1 MSKMT
6 KEHNYPLSTVH
17 SKLPM
22 GWEIKKLGE
31 VCETGAGGTPLKT
44 HKDYYEG
51 GTIPWLLS
59 GEVSQ
64 GEIFEA
70 KNFITE
76 KGLKNSSAKS
86 RARLSRRFSTLPQHR
101 EGWTKCIFA

>member
-1 MSKMT
+1 MKQ
-6 KEHNYPLSTVH
+6 
-17 SKLPM
+17 

-31 VCETGAGGTPLKT
+31 VCETGSGGTPLKA

-51 GTIPWLLS
+51 GTIPWLMS

-64 GEIFEA
+64 GEVFEA

-76 KGLKNSSAKS
+76 KGLSCNVWSNS
-86 RARLSRRFSTLPQHR
+86 RASWNS
-101 EGWTKCIFA
+101 EI

>member
-1 MSKMT
+1 MKMQQD
-6 KEHNYPLSTVH
+6 
-17 SKLPM
+17 KLPK

-31 VCETGAGGTPLKT
+31 VCETGSGGTPLKM

-64 GEIFEA
+64 GEILKA

-76 KGLKNSSAKS
+76 KGLKNSSAKLFPQNTVL
-86 RARLSRRFSTLPQHR
+86 ALVNYLFGRFPVQ
-101 EGWTKCIFA
+101 FA